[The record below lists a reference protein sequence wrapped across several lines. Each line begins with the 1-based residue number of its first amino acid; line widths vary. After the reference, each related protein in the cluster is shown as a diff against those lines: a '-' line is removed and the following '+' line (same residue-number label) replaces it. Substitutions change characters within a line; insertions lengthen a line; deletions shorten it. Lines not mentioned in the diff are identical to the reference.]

1 MAAAQ
6 SLCGK
11 ILDGGWLT
19 GTAEGLGEDP
29 GWRGD
34 GRGRGEPPSGEAA
47 VKGEPTAPPMG
58 EGVGKTP
65 GEGAGLALGCRWEGG
80 DCSMLGCPPWGEFGV
95 RGLLG
100 GV

>member
-1 MAAAQ
+1 M
-6 SLCGK
+6 
-11 ILDGGWLT
+11 
-19 GTAEGLGEDP
+19 GEDP
-29 GWRGD
+29 GWRGE

-58 EGVGKTP
+58 EGVGNTP

-80 DCSMLGCPPWGEFGV
+80 DCNMLGCPPWGELGV

-100 GV
+100 GVW